1 MKRLTHAALV
11 APVAPAVLV
20 ALVALVAPVAPALVS
35 SAYADVTIKST
46 TTGKGLGMSGTMP
59 GTVYIKGNKMR
70 TDTVSGDTTRSVIF
84 DLDTQ
89 KMISFDSKKKEADV
103 YDMQK
108 LSAEI
113 SQNVQTS
120 EMKASLKANG
130 KTKPIAGQTAAG
142 YDAEITVPATMGGKD
157 GMKMTVYLTGPMWIV
172 KGAPGAS
179 EYINFYK
186 NAVEKGWFFTDP
198 RAAKGQPGQA
208 KAMAE
213 MYRQL
218 AATGGIP
225 YEQEMNI
232 KMGGEGPMAG
242 LMAKMGNISM
252 TTSIESVTAGPVA
265 ADLFAP
271 PAGYK
276 LKEQK

>member
-1 MKRLTHAALV
+1 MTRMMLVMVAAL
-11 APVAPAVLV
+11 AIATP
-20 ALVALVAPVAPALVS
+20 
-35 SAYADVTIKST
+35 SAADVTIKST
-46 TTGKGLGMSGTMP
+46 TAGKGLGMSGTAS
-59 GTVYIKGNKMR
+59 GTTYIKGNRMR
-70 TDTVSGDTTRSVIF
+70 TDTVTGDTTRTVIF
-84 DLDTQ
+84 DVESQ

-113 SQNVQTS
+113 SKNVDTTG
-120 EMKASLKANG
+120 MKASITPN
-130 KTKPIAGQTAAG
+130 GQTKQVSGHNAAG
-142 YDAEITVPATMGGKD
+142 YDAEITVPAMMGGPQ
-157 GMKMTVYLTGPMWIV
+157 GMKMTVILTGPMWIV
-172 KGAPGAS
+172 KGAPGAA
-179 EYINFYK
+179 EYMNFYMA
-186 NAVEKGWFFTDP
+186 AVEKGWFFTDP

-225 YEQEMNI
+225 FEQEMQM
-232 KMGGEGPMAG
+232 KMSGEGPMAAM
-242 LMAKMGNISM
+242 LAKMGNVTM
-252 TTSIESVTAGPVA
+252 TTTVTSIEASTLA

>member
-1 MKRLTHAALV
+1 
-11 APVAPAVLV
+11 V
-20 ALVALVAPVAPALVS
+20 ALVALAACVAP
-35 SAYADVTIKST
+35 AYADVTIKSSM
-46 TTGKGLGMSGTMP
+46 TGKGMGMGGT
-59 GTVYIKGNKMR
+59 TTSTTYIKGNKMR
-70 TDTVSGDTTRSVIF
+70 SDTVVGDTVRSVIF
-84 DLDTQ
+84 DVDTQ
-89 KMISFDSKKKEADV
+89 RMISFDSKKKEADV

-108 LSAEI
+108 MGADMAK
-113 SQNVQTS
+113 NVDTS
-120 EMKASLKANG
+120 GMKASITPNG
-130 KTKPIAGQTAAG
+130 QTKQIAGQKASG
-142 YDAEITVPATMGGKD
+142 YDAEISVPATMGGQS
-157 GMKMTVYLTGPMWIV
+157 GMKMTVILTGPMWIV

-179 EYINFYK
+179 EYMNFYK
-186 NAVEKGWFFTDP
+186 TAVEKGWFFTDP

-232 KMGGEGPMAG
+232 KMSGDGPMAG
-242 LMAKMGNISM
+242 MLAKMGNM
-252 TTSIESVTAGPVA
+252 TMTNTVTSVESGALA

>member
-1 MKRLTHAALV
+1 
-11 APVAPAVLV
+11 
-20 ALVALVAPVAPALVS
+20 
-35 SAYADVTIKST
+35 
-46 TTGKGLGMSGTMP
+46 
-59 GTVYIKGNKMR
+59 
-70 TDTVSGDTTRSVIF
+70 VIF
-84 DLDTQ
+84 DVESQ

-113 SQNVQTS
+113 SKNVDTTG
-120 EMKASLKANG
+120 MKASI
-130 KTKPIAGQTAAG
+130 KPNGQTKQVSGRNAAG
-142 YDAEITVPATMGGKD
+142 YDAEITVPATMGGPE
-157 GMKMTVYLTGPMWIV
+157 GMKMTVMLTGPMWIV
-172 KGAPGAS
+172 KGAPGAA
-179 EYINFYK
+179 EYLNFYK
-186 NAVEKGWFFTDP
+186 TAVEKGWFFTDP

-225 YEQEMNI
+225 FEQEMQM
-232 KMGGEGPMAG
+232 KMSGEGPMAS
-242 LMAKMGNISM
+242 MFSKMGNVTM
-252 TTSIESVTAGPVA
+252 TTTVTSIEAAPLA

>member
-1 MKRLTHAALV
+1 MKRFSRA
-11 APVAPAVLV
+11 
-20 ALVALVAPVAPALVS
+20 ALVALVAAMAFVAPAF
-35 SAYADVTIKST
+35 ADVTIKSSM
-46 TTGKGLGMSGTMP
+46 TGKGLGMSGST
-59 GTVYIKGNKMR
+59 TATTYIKGNKMR
-70 TDTVSGDTTRSVIF
+70 SDTVTGDTTRSVIF
-84 DLDTQ
+84 DVDTQ

-108 LSAEI
+108 LSADI
-113 SQNVQTS
+113 SQNVDTTGMKTS
-120 EMKASLKANG
+120 IKPNG
-130 KTKPIAGQTAAG
+130 KTKPVSGHTAAG

-157 GMKMTVYLTGPMWIV
+157 GMKMTVILTGPMWIV
-172 KGAPGAS
+172 KGAPGAA
-179 EYINFYK
+179 EYMNFYK
-186 NAVEKGWFFTDP
+186 TAVEKGWFFTDP

-225 YEQEMNI
+225 FEQEMNI
-232 KMGGEGPMAG
+232 KMSGDGPMAG
-242 LMAKMGNISM
+242 MLARMGNVTM
-252 TTSIESVTAGPVA
+252 TTTVTSVEAGTIA

>member
-1 MKRLTHAALV
+1 MKRLTHLALVALAALV
-11 APVAPAVLV
+11 APVAP
-20 ALVALVAPVAPALVS
+20 VAPVALVS
-35 SAYADVTIKST
+35 PAAADVTLKT
-46 TTGKGLGMSGTMP
+46 TTAGKGMGMSGTIP
-59 GTVYIKGNKMR
+59 GTIYIKGNKMR
-70 TDTVSGDTTRSVIF
+70 TDSVTGDTTRSVIF

-113 SQNVQTS
+113 SQNVQAGD
-120 EMKASLKANG
+120 MKATVKANG
-130 KTKPIAGQTAAG
+130 KTKSIAGHTAAG
-142 YDAEITVPATMGGKD
+142 YDAEITVPATMGGRD

-172 KGAPGAS
+172 KGVPGAS

-225 YEQEMNI
+225 FEQEMNI

-242 LMAKMGNISM
+242 LMAKMGNITM
-252 TTSIESVTAGPVA
+252 TTSIQSVNADPVP
-265 ADLFAP
+265 ADMFAP

>member
-1 MKRLTHAALV
+1 MKRLILATVAAL
-11 APVAPAVLV
+11 ATATPSL
-20 ALVALVAPVAPALVS
+20 
-35 SAYADVTIKST
+35 ADVTIKST
-46 TTGKGLGMSGTMP
+46 TGGKGLGMSGNVS
-59 GTVYIKGNKMR
+59 GTTYIKGNRMR
-70 TDTVSGDTTRSVIF
+70 TDTVTGDTTRTVIF
-84 DLDTQ
+84 DVESQ

-108 LSAEI
+108 LSAEV
-113 SQNVQTS
+113 SKNVDTTG
-120 EMKASLKANG
+120 MKATITSNG
-130 KTKPIAGQTAAG
+130 KSKQVSGHNAAG
-142 YDAEITVPATMGGKD
+142 YDAEITVPATMGGQD
-157 GMKMTVYLTGPMWIV
+157 GMKITVILTGPMWIV
-172 KGAPGAS
+172 KGAPGAA
-179 EYINFYK
+179 EYLNFYK
-186 NAVEKGWFFTDP
+186 TAVDKGWFFTDP

-225 YEQEMNI
+225 FEQELQM
-232 KMGGEGPMAG
+232 KMSGEGPMASM
-242 LMAKMGNISM
+242 LSKMGNVTM
-252 TTSIESVTAGPVA
+252 TTTVTSIEAGTLS

>member
-1 MKRLTHAALV
+1 MTRFALV
-11 APVAPAVLV
+11 AVAALILPATPAV
-20 ALVALVAPVAPALVS
+20 
-35 SAYADVTIKST
+35 ADVTIKST
-46 TTGKGLGMSGTMP
+46 MTGKGMGMSGTM
-59 GTVYIKGNKMR
+59 TSTTYIKGNKMR
-70 TDTVSGDTTRSVIF
+70 SDTVTGDTTRSVIF
-84 DLDTQ
+84 DLETQ

-108 LSAEI
+108 LAADISA
-113 SQNVQTS
+113 NVQTS
-120 EMKASLKANG
+120 DMKASVKPNG
-130 KTKPIAGQTAAG
+130 KTKTIAGQNAAG
-142 YDAEITVPATMGGKD
+142 YDMEVSVPATMGGRD
-157 GMKMTVYLTGPMWIV
+157 GMKMTVHLTGPMWVV

-179 EYINFYK
+179 EYMNFYK
-186 NAVEKGWFFTDP
+186 NAVDKGWFFTDP
-198 RAAKGQPGQA
+198 RAAKAQPGQA

-218 AATGGIP
+218 AATGGLP

-252 TTSIESVTAGPVA
+252 TTTVTSVDA
-265 ADLFAP
+265 AAVPAEVFAP

>member
-1 MKRLTHAALV
+1 MSRLILV
-11 APVAPAVLV
+11 TIATLSLATP
-20 ALVALVAPVAPALVS
+20 S
-35 SAYADVTIKST
+35 FADVTIKST

-59 GTVYIKGNKMR
+59 ATVYIKGNKMR

-103 YDMQK
+103 FDMQT
-108 LSAEI
+108 LSAEV
-113 SQNVQTS
+113 SKNVQTS
-120 EMKASLKANG
+120 DMQASVKPNG
-130 KTKPIAGQTAAG
+130 KTKTIAGKTAAG
-142 YDAEITVPATMGGKD
+142 YDAEITVPATMGGAN

-172 KGAPGAS
+172 KGAPGAA
-179 EYINFYK
+179 EYMSFYT

-242 LMAKMGNISM
+242 LMAKMGNITM
-252 TTSIESVTAGPVA
+252 TTSVSSVEAGPVSA
-265 ADLFAP
+265 ELFTP

>member
-1 MKRLTHAALV
+1 MSRLILATIAALALA
-11 APVAPAVLV
+11 APTF
-20 ALVALVAPVAPALVS
+20 
-35 SAYADVTIKST
+35 ADVTIKSSM
-46 TTGKGLGMSGTMP
+46 TGKGMGMSGT
-59 GTVYIKGNKMR
+59 TTSLTYIKGNKMR
-70 TDTVSGDTTRSVIF
+70 NDTVSGDTTRSVIL
-84 DLDTQ
+84 DLDTH

-108 LSAEI
+108 LAADI
-113 SQNVQTS
+113 AANVQTS
-120 EMKASLKANG
+120 EIKASVKPNG
-130 KTKPIAGQTAAG
+130 KTKTIAGQNAAG
-142 YDAEITVPATMGGKD
+142 YDMDVSVPAMMGGKS
-157 GMKMTVYLTGPMWIV
+157 GMKMTVNLAGPLWIV
-172 KGAPGAS
+172 KGAPGAA
-179 EYINFYK
+179 EYMNFYK
-186 NAVEKGWFFTDP
+186 NAVEKGWFFSDP
-198 RAAKGQPGQA
+198 RAAQAQPGQA

-232 KMGGEGPMAG
+232 KMTGDGPMASM
-242 LMAKMGNISM
+242 MAKMGNISM
-252 TTSIESVTAGPVA
+252 NTMVSSIDAATVA